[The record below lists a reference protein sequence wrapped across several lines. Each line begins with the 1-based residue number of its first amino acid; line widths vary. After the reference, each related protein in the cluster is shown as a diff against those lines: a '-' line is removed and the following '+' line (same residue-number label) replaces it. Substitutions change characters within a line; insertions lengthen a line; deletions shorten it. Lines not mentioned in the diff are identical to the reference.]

1 MNVTGLIVEY
11 NPFHNGHTYHLQNS
25 LEKTNA
31 DASIAVMSGNFIQRG
46 EPALFDKFSRA
57 KAAVESGV
65 DLVVELPSIYA
76 SQSAELFAKGSV
88 SLLNSLGCVDS
99 ICFGSEEGNIDALYL
114 IASIL
119 CSEPKEFKEKLSLYL
134 SEGMLFPTA
143 RNKALF
149 DYINYKIDYIN
160 TQVDCMNPQIDCI
173 NSQDFII
180 ENNFKDMDLSEERLN
195 SILSSS
201 NNILGIE
208 YIKQLISLKSNI
220 KPFTIGRIRSEYN
233 SEEIFGNINS
243 ATAVRKKLH
252 EIISNEDS
260 SSLEINNLEYINNLV
275 KIIKNCDDITNSI
288 PESTLNM
295 ITSNIEK
302 GFFPMYPEYFFE
314 TLISTIIRDKK
325 NLESYFDISEGIEN
339 KIFKSALVAKDYDD
353 LLSLI
358 KSKRYTMTRI
368 KRCLNN
374 ILLGVTKEEME
385 FAKKIDTIPYVR
397 ILAFNSKGREI
408 IREIKKSSEIKII
421 NKFSEVEHFM
431 DDEKFKFLIENDIKC
446 TDIYNTI
453 YYKKNRSLL
462 KGSTDYFIK
471 PIYVR

>member
-1 MNVTGLIVEY
+1 MNITGLIVEY
-11 NPFHNGHTYHLQNS
+11 NPFHNGHIYHLQKS

-57 KAAVESGV
+57 KAAVKSGV

-88 SLLNSLGCVDS
+88 SLLNSLGCVNS

-119 CSEPKEFKEKLSLYL
+119 CLEPQEFKEKLSSYL
-134 SEGMLFPTA
+134 GEGMLFPTA

-149 DYINYKIDYIN
+149 DYINSPN
-160 TQVDCMNPQIDCI
+160 
-173 NSQDFII
+173 FLL
-180 ENNFKDMDLSEERLN
+180 ENNFDNIDLTEERLN

-208 YIKQLISLKSNI
+208 YIKQLISLKSEI
-220 KPFTIGRIRSEYN
+220 KPFTIGRINSEYN
-233 SEEIFGNINS
+233 SEEISGNINS

-252 EIISNEDS
+252 EIISSAEQNTS
-260 SSLEINNLEYINNLV
+260 NINKLINS
-275 KIIKNCDDITNSI
+275 IQTSTDITNSI

-302 GFFPMYPEYFFE
+302 GFLPMYPEYFFE

-339 KIFKSALVAKDYDD
+339 KIFKAALVAKDYDD
-353 LLSLI
+353 LLNLV

-374 ILLGVTKEEME
+374 ILLGITKCDME
-385 FAKKIDTIPYVR
+385 IAKGINTIPYVR

-431 DDEKFKFLIENDIKC
+431 DNKNFKFLIENDIKC

-453 YYKKNRSLL
+453 
-462 KGSTDYFIK
+462 
-471 PIYVR
+471 

>member
-11 NPFHNGHTYHLQNS
+11 NPFHNGHIYHLQNS

-149 DYINYKIDYIN
+149 DYINSKFEYIKP
-160 TQVDCMNPQIDCI
+160 QVDCI
-173 NSQDFII
+173 NSQVDCINFQDFII

-233 SEEIFGNINS
+233 SEEISGNINS

-252 EIISNEDS
+252 EIISNENS
-260 SSLEINNLEYINNLV
+260 SSLELNSLEYINNLI
-275 KIIKNCDDITNSI
+275 KKIKNCDDITNSI

-314 TLISTIIRDKK
+314 TLISAIIRDKK

-353 LLSLI
+353 LLNLI

-421 NKFSEVEHFM
+421 NKFSEIEHFM

-453 YYKKNRSLL
+453 YYKKNRALL
-462 KGSTDYFIK
+462 KGSMDYFIK

>member
-1 MNVTGLIVEY
+1 MNITGLIVEY
-11 NPFHNGHTYHLQNS
+11 NPFHNGHIYHLQKS

-88 SLLNSLGCVDS
+88 SLLNSLGCVNS

-119 CSEPKEFKEKLSLYL
+119 CLEPQEFKEKLSSYL
-134 SEGMLFPTA
+134 GEGMLFPTA

-149 DYINYKIDYIN
+149 DYINS
-160 TQVDCMNPQIDCI
+160 P
-173 NSQDFII
+173 DFSFGD
-180 ENNFKDMDLSEERLN
+180 NFNDIDLSEERLN
-195 SILSSS
+195 NILSSS

-208 YIKQLISLKSNI
+208 YIKQLISLKSDI
-220 KPFTIGRIRSEYN
+220 KPFTIGRIHSEYN
-233 SEEIFGNINS
+233 SEEISGNINS
-243 ATAVRKKLH
+243 ATAVRKKLY
-252 EIISNEDS
+252 EIISSKENNS
-260 SSLEINNLEYINNLV
+260 SDIDEL
-275 KIIKNCDDITNSI
+275 IKSIQTSTDITNSI

-302 GFFPMYPEYFFE
+302 GFLPMYPEYFFE

-339 KIFKSALVAKDYDD
+339 KIFKAALVAKNYDE
-353 LLSLI
+353 LLNLV

-374 ILLGVTKEEME
+374 ILLGITKDDME
-385 FAKKIDTIPYVR
+385 LAKGINTIPYVR

-431 DDEKFKFLIENDIKC
+431 DDKNFKFLIENDIKC

-453 YYKKNRSLL
+453 YYKKNRPLL
-462 KGSTDYFIK
+462 KGSMDYFIK
-471 PIYVR
+471 PIYIR

>member
-1 MNVTGLIVEY
+1 MNITGLIVEY
-11 NPFHNGHTYHLQNS
+11 NPFHNGHIYHLQKS

-88 SLLNSLGCVDS
+88 SLLNSLGCVNS

-119 CSEPKEFKEKLSLYL
+119 CLEPQDFKEKLSSYL
-134 SEGMLFPTA
+134 GEGMLFPTA

-149 DYINYKIDYIN
+149 DYINS
-160 TQVDCMNPQIDCI
+160 P
-173 NSQDFII
+173 DFSFGD
-180 ENNFKDMDLSEERLN
+180 NFNDIDLSEERLN
-195 SILSSS
+195 DILSSS

-208 YIKQLISLKSNI
+208 YIKQLISLKSDI
-220 KPFTIGRIRSEYN
+220 KPFTIGRIHSEYN
-233 SEEIFGNINS
+233 SEEISGNINS
-243 ATAVRKKLH
+243 ATAVRKKLY
-252 EIISNEDS
+252 EIISSKENNS
-260 SSLEINNLEYINNLV
+260 SDIDEL
-275 KIIKNCDDITNSI
+275 IKSIQTSTDITNSI

-302 GFFPMYPEYFFE
+302 GFLPMYPEYFFE

-339 KIFKSALVAKDYDD
+339 KIFKAALVAKDYDE
-353 LLSLI
+353 LLNLV

-374 ILLGVTKEEME
+374 ILLGITKDDME
-385 FAKKIDTIPYVR
+385 LAKGINTIPYVR

-431 DDEKFKFLIENDIKC
+431 DDKNFKFLIENDIKC

-453 YYKKNRSLL
+453 YYKKNRPLL
-462 KGSTDYFIK
+462 KGSMDYFIK

>member
-1 MNVTGLIVEY
+1 MNITGLIVEY
-11 NPFHNGHTYHLQNS
+11 NPFHNGHIYHLQKS
-25 LEKTNA
+25 LEKTSA

-88 SLLNSLGCVDS
+88 ALLNSLGCVNS
-99 ICFGSEEGNIDALYL
+99 ICFGSEEGNINALYL

-119 CSEPKEFKEKLSLYL
+119 CLEPQEFKEKLSSYL

-149 DYINYKIDYIN
+149 DYINS
-160 TQVDCMNPQIDCI
+160 P
-173 NSQDFII
+173 DFSFGDNF
-180 ENNFKDMDLSEERLN
+180 NNIDLSEERLN
-195 SILSSS
+195 DILSSS

-208 YIKQLISLKSNI
+208 YIKQLISLKSEI
-220 KPFTIGRIRSEYN
+220 KPFTIGRIHSEYN
-233 SEEIFGNINS
+233 SEEISGNINS

-252 EIISNEDS
+252 ELISSKENNSSDINE
-260 SSLEINNLEYINNLV
+260 L
-275 KIIKNCDDITNSI
+275 IKSIQTSTDITNSI

-302 GFFPMYPEYFFE
+302 GFLPMYPEYFFE

-339 KIFKSALVAKDYDD
+339 KIFKAALVAKDYDE
-353 LLSLI
+353 LLNLV

-374 ILLGVTKEEME
+374 ILLGITKDDME
-385 FAKKIDTIPYVR
+385 LAKGINTIPYVR

-431 DDEKFKFLIENDIKC
+431 DDKNFKFLIENDIKC

-453 YYKKNRSLL
+453 YYKKNRPLL
-462 KGSTDYFIK
+462 KGSMDYFIK

>member
-1 MNVTGLIVEY
+1 MNITGLIVEY
-11 NPFHNGHTYHLQNS
+11 NPFHNGHIYHLQKS

-57 KAAVESGV
+57 KAAVKSGV

-88 SLLNSLGCVDS
+88 SLLNSLGCVNS

-119 CSEPKEFKEKLSLYL
+119 CLEPQEFKEKLSSYL
-134 SEGMLFPTA
+134 GEGMLFPTA

-149 DYINYKIDYIN
+149 DYINS
-160 TQVDCMNPQIDCI
+160 P
-173 NSQDFII
+173 DFLFGDDFNDI
-180 ENNFKDMDLSEERLN
+180 DLSEERLN
-195 SILSSS
+195 DILSSS

-208 YIKQLISLKSNI
+208 YIKQLISLKSDI
-220 KPFTIGRIRSEYN
+220 KPFTIGRIHSEYN
-233 SEEIFGNINS
+233 SEEISGNINS

-252 EIISNEDS
+252 EIISSAEQNTSNINE
-260 SSLEINNLEYINNLV
+260 LINSIRTSA
-275 KIIKNCDDITNSI
+275 DITNSI

-302 GFFPMYPEYFFE
+302 GFLPMYPEYFFE

-339 KIFKSALVAKDYDD
+339 KIFKAALVAKDYNE
-353 LLSLI
+353 LLNLV

-374 ILLGVTKEEME
+374 ILLGITKDDIEL
-385 FAKKIDTIPYVR
+385 AKGINTIPYVR

-431 DDEKFKFLIENDIKC
+431 DDKNFKFLIENDIKC

-453 YYKKNRSLL
+453 YYKKNRPLL
-462 KGSTDYFIK
+462 KGSMDYFIK

>member
-1 MNVTGLIVEY
+1 MNITGLIVEY
-11 NPFHNGHTYHLQNS
+11 NPFHNGHIYHLQKS

-88 SLLNSLGCVDS
+88 ALLNSLGCVNS
-99 ICFGSEEGNIDALYL
+99 ICFGSEEGNINALYL

-119 CSEPKEFKEKLSLYL
+119 CLEPQEFKEKLSSYL

-149 DYINYKIDYIN
+149 DYINS
-160 TQVDCMNPQIDCI
+160 P
-173 NSQDFII
+173 DFSFGDNF
-180 ENNFKDMDLSEERLN
+180 NNIDLSEERLN
-195 SILSSS
+195 DILSSS

-208 YIKQLISLKSNI
+208 YIKQLISLKSEI
-220 KPFTIGRIRSEYN
+220 KPFTIGRIHSEYN
-233 SEEIFGNINS
+233 SEEISGNINS

-252 EIISNEDS
+252 EIISSKENNS
-260 SSLEINNLEYINNLV
+260 SDIDEL
-275 KIIKNCDDITNSI
+275 IKSIQTSTDITNSI

-302 GFFPMYPEYFFE
+302 VFLPMYPEYFFE

-339 KIFKSALVAKDYDD
+339 KIFKAALVAKDYDE
-353 LLSLI
+353 LLNLV

-374 ILLGVTKEEME
+374 ILLGITKDDME
-385 FAKKIDTIPYVR
+385 LAKGINTIPYVR

-431 DDEKFKFLIENDIKC
+431 DDKNFKFLIENDIKC

-453 YYKKNRSLL
+453 YYKKNRPLL
-462 KGSTDYFIK
+462 KGSMDYFIK

>member
-1 MNVTGLIVEY
+1 MNITGLIVEY
-11 NPFHNGHTYHLQNS
+11 NPFHNGHIYHLQKS

-88 SLLNSLGCVDS
+88 SLLNSLGCVNS

-119 CSEPKEFKEKLSLYL
+119 CLEPQEFKEKLSSYL
-134 SEGMLFPTA
+134 GEGMLFPTA

-149 DYINYKIDYIN
+149 DYINS
-160 TQVDCMNPQIDCI
+160 P
-173 NSQDFII
+173 DFLFGD
-180 ENNFKDMDLSEERLN
+180 NFNDIDLSEERLN
-195 SILSSS
+195 DILSSS

-208 YIKQLISLKSNI
+208 YIKQLISLKSDI
-220 KPFTIGRIRSEYN
+220 KPFTIGRIHSEYN
-233 SEEIFGNINS
+233 SEEISGNINS

-252 EIISNEDS
+252 EIISSAEQNTSNINE
-260 SSLEINNLEYINNLV
+260 LINSIRTSA
-275 KIIKNCDDITNSI
+275 DITNSI

-302 GFFPMYPEYFFE
+302 GFLPMYPEYFFE

-339 KIFKSALVAKDYDD
+339 KIFKAALVAKDYNE
-353 LLSLI
+353 LLNLV

-374 ILLGVTKEEME
+374 ILLGITKDDIEL
-385 FAKKIDTIPYVR
+385 AKGINTIPYVR

-431 DDEKFKFLIENDIKC
+431 DDKNFKFLIENDIKC

-453 YYKKNRSLL
+453 YYKKNRPLL
-462 KGSTDYFIK
+462 KGSMDYFIK

>member
-119 CSEPKEFKEKLSLYL
+119 CSEPKEFKEKLSSYL

-173 NSQDFII
+173 TSQDFII

-233 SEEIFGNINS
+233 SEEISGNINS

-260 SSLEINNLEYINNLV
+260 PSLELNSLEYINNLI
-275 KIIKNCDDITNSI
+275 KKIKNCDDITNSI

-314 TLISTIIRDKK
+314 TLISIIIRDKK

-353 LLSLI
+353 LLNLI

-421 NKFSEVEHFM
+421 NKFSEIEHFM

>member
-1 MNVTGLIVEY
+1 MNITGLIVEY
-11 NPFHNGHTYHLQNS
+11 NPFHNGHIYHLQKS

-88 SLLNSLGCVDS
+88 SLLNSLGCVNS

-119 CSEPKEFKEKLSLYL
+119 CLEPQEFKEKLSSYL
-134 SEGMLFPTA
+134 GEGMLFPTA

-149 DYINYKIDYIN
+149 DYINS
-160 TQVDCMNPQIDCI
+160 P
-173 NSQDFII
+173 DFLFGD
-180 ENNFKDMDLSEERLN
+180 NFNDIDLSEERLN
-195 SILSSS
+195 DILSSS

-208 YIKQLISLKSNI
+208 YIKQLISLKSDI
-220 KPFTIGRIRSEYN
+220 KPFTIGRIHSEYN
-233 SEEIFGNINS
+233 SEEISGNINS
-243 ATAVRKKLH
+243 ATAVRKKLY
-252 EIISNEDS
+252 EIISSKENNS
-260 SSLEINNLEYINNLV
+260 SDIDEL
-275 KIIKNCDDITNSI
+275 IKSIQTSTDITNSI

-302 GFFPMYPEYFFE
+302 GFLPMYPEYFFE

-339 KIFKSALVAKDYDD
+339 KIFKAALVAKDYNE
-353 LLSLI
+353 LLNLV

-374 ILLGVTKEEME
+374 ILLGITKDDIEL
-385 FAKKIDTIPYVR
+385 AKGINTIPYVR

-431 DDEKFKFLIENDIKC
+431 DDKNFKFLIENDIKC

-453 YYKKNRSLL
+453 YYKKNRPLL
-462 KGSTDYFIK
+462 KGSMDYFIK
-471 PIYVR
+471 PIYIK

>member
-1 MNVTGLIVEY
+1 MNITGLIVEY
-11 NPFHNGHTYHLQNS
+11 NPFHNGHIYHLQKS

-65 DLVVELPSIYA
+65 DLVVELPSIYS

-88 SLLNSLGCVDS
+88 SLLNSLGCVNS
-99 ICFGSEEGNIDALYL
+99 ICFGSEEGNINALYL

-119 CSEPKEFKEKLSLYL
+119 CLEPQEFKEKLSSYL

-149 DYINYKIDYIN
+149 DYINS
-160 TQVDCMNPQIDCI
+160 P
-173 NSQDFII
+173 DFSFGDNF
-180 ENNFKDMDLSEERLN
+180 NNIDLSEERLN
-195 SILSSS
+195 DILSSS

-208 YIKQLISLKSNI
+208 YIKQLISLKSEI
-220 KPFTIGRIRSEYN
+220 KPFTIVRIHSEYN
-233 SEEIFGNINS
+233 SEEISGNINS
-243 ATAVRKKLH
+243 ATAVRKKLY
-252 EIISNEDS
+252 EIISSKENNS
-260 SSLEINNLEYINNLV
+260 SDIDEL
-275 KIIKNCDDITNSI
+275 IKSIQTSTDITNSI

-302 GFFPMYPEYFFE
+302 GFLPMYPEYFFE

-339 KIFKSALVAKDYDD
+339 KIFKAALVAKDYDK
-353 LLSLI
+353 LLNLV

-374 ILLGVTKEEME
+374 ILLGITKDDME
-385 FAKKIDTIPYVR
+385 LAKGINTIPYVR

-431 DDEKFKFLIENDIKC
+431 DDKNFKFLIENDIKC

-453 YYKKNRSLL
+453 YYKKNRPLL
-462 KGSTDYFIK
+462 KGSMDYFIK

>member
-1 MNVTGLIVEY
+1 MNITGLIVEY
-11 NPFHNGHTYHLQNS
+11 NPFHNGHIYHLNKS

-57 KAAVESGV
+57 KAAVESGI

-88 SLLNSLGCVDS
+88 SLLNSLGCVNS
-99 ICFGSEEGNIDALYL
+99 ICFGSEEGNISALYL

-119 CSEPKEFKEKLSLYL
+119 CLEPQEFKEKLTYYL
-134 SEGMLFPTA
+134 NEGMLFPTA
-143 RNKALF
+143 RNKALL
-149 DYINYKIDYIN
+149 DYINS
-160 TQVDCMNPQIDCI
+160 T
-173 NSQDFII
+173 DFSIGD
-180 ENNFKDMDLSEERLN
+180 NFSDIDLSEERIN
-195 SILSSS
+195 NILSSS

-208 YIKQLISLKSNI
+208 YIKQLISLNSNI
-220 KPFTIGRIRSEYN
+220 KPFTIGRIHSEYN
-233 SEEIFGNINS
+233 SEEISGNINS

-252 EIISNEDS
+252 EIISFAEHNS
-260 SSLEINNLEYINNLV
+260 SDVNDLINSIQTSE
-275 KIIKNCDDITNSI
+275 DITNSI

-295 ITSNIEK
+295 IASSIEK

-339 KIFKSALVAKDYDD
+339 KIFKAALVAKDYDE
-353 LLSLI
+353 LLNLI

-374 ILLGVTKEEME
+374 ILLGVTKEDME
-385 FAKKIDTIPYVR
+385 FAKGIDSIPYVR

-431 DDEKFKFLIENDIKC
+431 DDKNFKFLIENDIKC

-453 YYKKNRSLL
+453 YYKKNRPFL
-462 KGSTDYFIK
+462 KGSMDYFIK

>member
-1 MNVTGLIVEY
+1 MNITGLIVEY
-11 NPFHNGHTYHLQNS
+11 NPFHNGHIYHLQKS

-57 KAAVESGV
+57 KAAVKSGV

-88 SLLNSLGCVDS
+88 SLLNSLGCVNS

-119 CSEPKEFKEKLSLYL
+119 CLEPQEFKEKLSSYL
-134 SEGMLFPTA
+134 GEGMLFPTA

-149 DYINYKIDYIN
+149 DYINS
-160 TQVDCMNPQIDCI
+160 P
-173 NSQDFII
+173 DFLFGD
-180 ENNFKDMDLSEERLN
+180 NFNDIDLSEERLN
-195 SILSSS
+195 DILSSS

-208 YIKQLISLKSNI
+208 YIKQLISLKSDI
-220 KPFTIGRIRSEYN
+220 KPFTIGRIHSEYN
-233 SEEIFGNINS
+233 SEEISGNINS

-252 EIISNEDS
+252 EIISSAEQNTSNINE
-260 SSLEINNLEYINNLV
+260 LINSIRTSA
-275 KIIKNCDDITNSI
+275 DITNSI

-302 GFFPMYPEYFFE
+302 GFLPMYPEYFFE

-339 KIFKSALVAKDYDD
+339 KIFKAALVAKDYNE
-353 LLSLI
+353 LLNLV

-374 ILLGVTKEEME
+374 ILLGITKDDIEL
-385 FAKKIDTIPYVR
+385 AKGINTIPYVR

-431 DDEKFKFLIENDIKC
+431 DDKNFKFLIENDIKC

-453 YYKKNRSLL
+453 YYKKNRPLL
-462 KGSTDYFIK
+462 KGSMDYFIK

>member
-1 MNVTGLIVEY
+1 MNITGLIVEY
-11 NPFHNGHTYHLQNS
+11 NPFHNGHIYHLQQS

-46 EPALFDKFSRA
+46 EAALFDKFSRA

-76 SQSAELFAKGSV
+76 SQSAEFFAKGAV

-99 ICFGSEEGNIDALYL
+99 ICFGSEEGDVEILQL

-119 CSEPKEFKEKLSLYL
+119 CSEPIEFKNKLTQYL
-134 SEGMLFPTA
+134 GEGLLFPTA

-149 DYINYKIDYIN
+149 DYINNNEFNNGDNLYE
-160 TQVDCMNPQIDCI
+160 MN
-173 NSQDFII
+173 
-180 ENNFKDMDLSEERLN
+180 LSEERLN
-195 SILSSS
+195 NILSSS

-208 YIKQLISLKSNI
+208 YIKQLISLKSEI
-220 KPFTIGRIRSEYN
+220 KPFTIGRINSEYN
-233 SEEIFGNINS
+233 SEEISGNINS

-252 EIISNEDS
+252 EIISTEIS
-260 SSLEINNLEYINNLV
+260 SSIESNNLESVDNLI
-275 KIIKNCDDITNSI
+275 KKIKNCSDITNSI

-302 GFFPMYPEYFFE
+302 GFYPVFPEYFFD
-314 TLISTIIRDKK
+314 TLVATTIRDRK

-353 LLSLI
+353 LLNLI

-374 ILLGVTKEEME
+374 ILLGVTKEDME
-385 FAKKIDTIPYVR
+385 FAKNISTIPYVR

-431 DDEKFKFLIENDIKC
+431 DDKTFKFLIENDIKC
-446 TDIYNTI
+446 TDIYNTV

-462 KGSTDYFIK
+462 KGSMDYFIK
-471 PIYVR
+471 PIYIK

>member
-1 MNVTGLIVEY
+1 MNITGLIVEY
-11 NPFHNGHTYHLQNS
+11 NPFHNGHIYHLQKS

-88 SLLNSLGCVDS
+88 SLLNSLGCVNS

-119 CSEPKEFKEKLSLYL
+119 CLEPQEFKEKLSSYL
-134 SEGMLFPTA
+134 GEGMLFPTA

-149 DYINYKIDYIN
+149 DYINS
-160 TQVDCMNPQIDCI
+160 P
-173 NSQDFII
+173 DFSFGD
-180 ENNFKDMDLSEERLN
+180 NFNGIDLSEERLN
-195 SILSSS
+195 DILSSS

-208 YIKQLISLKSNI
+208 YIKQLISLKSDI
-220 KPFTIGRIRSEYN
+220 KPFTIGRIHSEYN
-233 SEEIFGNINS
+233 SEEISGNINS
-243 ATAVRKKLH
+243 ATAVRKKLY
-252 EIISNEDS
+252 EIISSKENNS
-260 SSLEINNLEYINNLV
+260 SDIDEL
-275 KIIKNCDDITNSI
+275 IKSIQTSTDITNSI

-302 GFFPMYPEYFFE
+302 GFLPMYPEYFFE

-339 KIFKSALVAKDYDD
+339 KIFKAALVAKDYDE
-353 LLSLI
+353 LLNLV

-374 ILLGVTKEEME
+374 ILLGITKDDME
-385 FAKKIDTIPYVR
+385 LAKGINTIPYVR

-431 DDEKFKFLIENDIKC
+431 DDKNFKFLIENDIKC

-453 YYKKNRSLL
+453 YYKKNKPLL
-462 KGSTDYFIK
+462 KGSMDYFIK
-471 PIYVR
+471 PIYVK

>member
-1 MNVTGLIVEY
+1 MNITGLIVEY
-11 NPFHNGHTYHLQNS
+11 NPFHNGHIYHLQKS

-65 DLVVELPSIYA
+65 DLVVELPSLYA

-88 SLLNSLGCVDS
+88 SLLNSLGCVNS

-119 CSEPKEFKEKLSLYL
+119 CLEPQEFKEKLSSYL

-149 DYINYKIDYIN
+149 DYINS
-160 TQVDCMNPQIDCI
+160 P
-173 NSQDFII
+173 DFSFGD
-180 ENNFKDMDLSEERLN
+180 NFNGIDLSEERLN
-195 SILSSS
+195 DILSSS

-208 YIKQLISLKSNI
+208 YIKQLISLKSDI
-220 KPFTIGRIRSEYN
+220 KPFTIGRIHSEYN
-233 SEEIFGNINS
+233 SEEISGNINS
-243 ATAVRKKLH
+243 ATAVRKKLY
-252 EIISNEDS
+252 EIISSKENNS
-260 SSLEINNLEYINNLV
+260 SDIDELV
-275 KIIKNCDDITNSI
+275 KSIQTSTDITNSI

-302 GFFPMYPEYFFE
+302 GFLPMYPEYFFE

-339 KIFKSALVAKDYDD
+339 KIFKAALVAKNYDE
-353 LLSLI
+353 LLNLV

-374 ILLGVTKEEME
+374 ILLGITKDDME
-385 FAKKIDTIPYVR
+385 LAKGINTIPYVR

-431 DDEKFKFLIENDIKC
+431 DDKNFKFLIENDIKC

-453 YYKKNRSLL
+453 YYKKNRPLL
-462 KGSTDYFIK
+462 KGSMDYFIK
-471 PIYVR
+471 PIYVK

>member
-1 MNVTGLIVEY
+1 MNITGLIVEY
-11 NPFHNGHTYHLQNS
+11 NPFHNGHIYHLQKS

-88 SLLNSLGCVDS
+88 ALLNSLGCVNS

-119 CSEPKEFKEKLSLYL
+119 CLEPQEFKEKLSSYL
-134 SEGMLFPTA
+134 DEGMLFPTA

-149 DYINYKIDYIN
+149 DYINS
-160 TQVDCMNPQIDCI
+160 P
-173 NSQDFII
+173 DFLFGD
-180 ENNFKDMDLSEERLN
+180 NFNDIDLSEERLN
-195 SILSSS
+195 DILSSS

-208 YIKQLISLKSNI
+208 YIKQLISLKSDI
-220 KPFTIGRIRSEYN
+220 KPFTIGRIHSEYN
-233 SEEIFGNINS
+233 SEEISGNINS
-243 ATAVRKKLH
+243 ATAVRKKLY
-252 EIISNEDS
+252 EIISSKE
-260 SSLEINNLEYINNLV
+260 NNLSDIDKL
-275 KIIKNCDDITNSI
+275 IKSIQTSTDITNSI

-302 GFFPMYPEYFFE
+302 GFLPMYPEYFFE

-339 KIFKSALVAKDYDD
+339 KIFKAALVAKDYNE
-353 LLSLI
+353 LLNLV

-374 ILLGVTKEEME
+374 ILLGITKDDIEL
-385 FAKKIDTIPYVR
+385 AKGINTIPYVR

-431 DDEKFKFLIENDIKC
+431 DDKNFKFLIENDIKC

-453 YYKKNRSLL
+453 YYKKNKPLL
-462 KGSTDYFIK
+462 KGSMDYFIK

>member
-1 MNVTGLIVEY
+1 MNITGLIVEY
-11 NPFHNGHTYHLQNS
+11 NPFHNGHIYHLQKS

-88 SLLNSLGCVDS
+88 SLLNSLGCVNS

-119 CSEPKEFKEKLSLYL
+119 CLEPQEFKEKLSSYL
-134 SEGMLFPTA
+134 GEGMLFPTA

-149 DYINYKIDYIN
+149 DYINS
-160 TQVDCMNPQIDCI
+160 P
-173 NSQDFII
+173 DFSFGD
-180 ENNFKDMDLSEERLN
+180 NFNGIDLSEERLN
-195 SILSSS
+195 DILSSS

-208 YIKQLISLKSNI
+208 YIKQLISLKSDI
-220 KPFTIGRIRSEYN
+220 KPFTIGRIHSEYN
-233 SEEIFGNINS
+233 SEEISGNINS
-243 ATAVRKKLH
+243 ATAVRKKLY
-252 EIISNEDS
+252 EIIPSKENNS
-260 SSLEINNLEYINNLV
+260 SDIDEL
-275 KIIKNCDDITNSI
+275 IKSIQTSTDITNSI

-302 GFFPMYPEYFFE
+302 GFLPMYPEYFFE

-339 KIFKSALVAKDYDD
+339 KIFKAALVAKNYDE
-353 LLSLI
+353 LLNLV

-374 ILLGVTKEEME
+374 ILLGITKDDME
-385 FAKKIDTIPYVR
+385 LAKGINTIPYVR

-431 DDEKFKFLIENDIKC
+431 DDKNFKFLIENDIKC

-462 KGSTDYFIK
+462 KGSMDYFIK
-471 PIYVR
+471 PIYIR

>member
-1 MNVTGLIVEY
+1 MNITGLIVEY
-11 NPFHNGHTYHLQNS
+11 NPFHNGHIYHLQKS

-65 DLVVELPSIYA
+65 DLVVELPSIYS

-88 SLLNSLGCVDS
+88 SLLNSLGCVNS
-99 ICFGSEEGNIDALYL
+99 ICFGSEEGNINALYL

-119 CSEPKEFKEKLSLYL
+119 CLEPQEFKEKLSSYL

-149 DYINYKIDYIN
+149 DYINS
-160 TQVDCMNPQIDCI
+160 P
-173 NSQDFII
+173 DFSFGDNF
-180 ENNFKDMDLSEERLN
+180 NNIDLSEERLN
-195 SILSSS
+195 DILSSS

-208 YIKQLISLKSNI
+208 YIKQLISLKSEI
-220 KPFTIGRIRSEYN
+220 KPFTIGRIHSEYN
-233 SEEIFGNINS
+233 SEEISGNINS
-243 ATAVRKKLH
+243 ATAVRKKLY
-252 EIISNEDS
+252 EIISSKENNS
-260 SSLEINNLEYINNLV
+260 SDIDEL
-275 KIIKNCDDITNSI
+275 IKSIQTSTDITNSI

-302 GFFPMYPEYFFE
+302 GFLPMYPEYFFK

-339 KIFKSALVAKDYDD
+339 KIFKAALVTKDYDE
-353 LLSLI
+353 LLNLV

-374 ILLGVTKEEME
+374 ILLGITKDDME
-385 FAKKIDTIPYVR
+385 LAKGINTIPYVR

-431 DDEKFKFLIENDIKC
+431 DDKNFKFLIENDIKC

-453 YYKKNRSLL
+453 YYKKNRPLL
-462 KGSTDYFIK
+462 KGSMDYFIK

>member
-1 MNVTGLIVEY
+1 MNITGLIVEY
-11 NPFHNGHTYHLQNS
+11 NPFHNGHIYHLQKS

-65 DLVVELPSIYA
+65 DLVVELPSIYS

-88 SLLNSLGCVDS
+88 ALLNSLGCVNS
-99 ICFGSEEGNIDALYL
+99 ICFGSEEGNINALYL

-119 CSEPKEFKEKLSLYL
+119 CLEPQEFKEKLSSYL
-134 SEGMLFPTA
+134 GEGMLFPTA

-149 DYINYKIDYIN
+149 DYINS
-160 TQVDCMNPQIDCI
+160 P
-173 NSQDFII
+173 DFSFGD
-180 ENNFKDMDLSEERLN
+180 NFNDIDLSEERLN
-195 SILSSS
+195 DILSSS

-208 YIKQLISLKSNI
+208 YIKQLISLKSEI
-220 KPFTIGRIRSEYN
+220 KPFTIGRIHSEYN
-233 SEEIFGNINS
+233 SEEISGNINS
-243 ATAVRKKLH
+243 ATAVRKKLF
-252 EIISNEDS
+252 EIISSKENNS
-260 SSLEINNLEYINNLV
+260 SDIDEL
-275 KIIKNCDDITNSI
+275 IKSIQTSTDITNSI

-302 GFFPMYPEYFFE
+302 GFLPMYPEYFFK

-339 KIFKSALVAKDYDD
+339 KIFKAALVTKDYDE
-353 LLSLI
+353 LLNLV

-374 ILLGVTKEEME
+374 ILLGITKDDME
-385 FAKKIDTIPYVR
+385 LAKGINTIPYVR

-431 DDEKFKFLIENDIKC
+431 DDKNFKFLIENDIKC

-453 YYKKNRSLL
+453 YYKKNRPLL
-462 KGSTDYFIK
+462 KGSMDYFIK
-471 PIYVR
+471 PIYIR

>member
-1 MNVTGLIVEY
+1 MNITGLIVEY
-11 NPFHNGHTYHLQNS
+11 NPFHNGHIYHLQKS

-88 SLLNSLGCVDS
+88 SLLNSLGCVNS

-119 CSEPKEFKEKLSLYL
+119 CLEPQEFKEKLSSYL

-149 DYINYKIDYIN
+149 DYINS
-160 TQVDCMNPQIDCI
+160 P
-173 NSQDFII
+173 DFSFGY
-180 ENNFKDMDLSEERLN
+180 NFNDIDLSEERLN
-195 SILSSS
+195 DILSSS

-208 YIKQLISLKSNI
+208 YIKQLISLKSDI
-220 KPFTIGRIRSEYN
+220 KPFTIGRIHSEYN
-233 SEEIFGNINS
+233 SEEISGNINS
-243 ATAVRKKLH
+243 ATAVRKKLY
-252 EIISNEDS
+252 EIISSKENNS
-260 SSLEINNLEYINNLV
+260 SDIDEL
-275 KIIKNCDDITNSI
+275 IKSIQTSTDITNSI

-302 GFFPMYPEYFFE
+302 GFLPMYPEYFFE

-339 KIFKSALVAKDYDD
+339 KIFKAALVTKDYDE
-353 LLSLI
+353 LLNLV

-374 ILLGVTKEEME
+374 ILLGITKDDME
-385 FAKKIDTIPYVR
+385 LAKGINTIPYVR

-431 DDEKFKFLIENDIKC
+431 DDKNFKFLIENDIKC

-453 YYKKNRSLL
+453 YYKKNRPLL
-462 KGSTDYFIK
+462 KGSMDYFIK

>member
-1 MNVTGLIVEY
+1 MNITGLIVEY
-11 NPFHNGHTYHLQNS
+11 NPFHNGHIYHLQKS

-88 SLLNSLGCVDS
+88 SLLNSLGCVNS

-119 CSEPKEFKEKLSLYL
+119 CLEPQEFKEKLSSYL

-149 DYINYKIDYIN
+149 DYINS
-160 TQVDCMNPQIDCI
+160 P
-173 NSQDFII
+173 DFSFGD
-180 ENNFKDMDLSEERLN
+180 NFNGIDLSEERLN
-195 SILSSS
+195 DILSSS

-208 YIKQLISLKSNI
+208 YIKQLISLKSEI
-220 KPFTIGRIRSEYN
+220 KPFTIGRIHSEYN
-233 SEEIFGNINS
+233 SEEISGNINS

-252 EIISNEDS
+252 EIISSKENNS
-260 SSLEINNLEYINNLV
+260 SDIDEL
-275 KIIKNCDDITNSI
+275 IKSIQTSTDITNSI

-302 GFFPMYPEYFFE
+302 GFLPIYPEYFFE

-339 KIFKSALVAKDYDD
+339 KIFKAALVAKDYED
-353 LLSLI
+353 LLNLI

-374 ILLGVTKEEME
+374 ILLGVTKEDME

-397 ILAFNSKGREI
+397 ILTFNSKGREV

-431 DDEKFKFLIENDIKC
+431 DDKNFKFLIENDIKC

-453 YYKKNRSLL
+453 YYKKNRPLL
-462 KGSTDYFIK
+462 KGSMDYFIK

>member
-149 DYINYKIDYIN
+149 DYINSKFEYIKP
-160 TQVDCMNPQIDCI
+160 QVDCMNPQIDCI
-173 NSQDFII
+173 TSQDFII

-233 SEEIFGNINS
+233 SEEISGNINS

-252 EIISNEDS
+252 EIISNENS
-260 SSLEINNLEYINNLV
+260 SSLELNSLEYINNLI
-275 KIIKNCDDITNSI
+275 KKIKNCDDITNSI

-421 NKFSEVEHFM
+421 NKFSEIEHFM

-462 KGSTDYFIK
+462 KGSMDYFIK

>member
-1 MNVTGLIVEY
+1 MNITGLIVEY
-11 NPFHNGHTYHLQNS
+11 NPFHNGHIYHLQKS

-57 KAAVESGV
+57 KAAVKSGV
-65 DLVVELPSIYA
+65 DLVVELPSIYT

-88 SLLNSLGCVDS
+88 ALLNSLGCVNS
-99 ICFGSEEGNIDALYL
+99 ICFGSEEGNIDALCL

-119 CSEPKEFKEKLSLYL
+119 CLEPQEFKEKLSSYL
-134 SEGMLFPTA
+134 GEGMLFPTA

-149 DYINYKIDYIN
+149 DYIN
-160 TQVDCMNPQIDCI
+160 
-173 NSQDFII
+173 SQDFSFGD
-180 ENNFKDMDLSEERLN
+180 NFNDIDLSEERLN
-195 SILSSS
+195 DILSSS

-208 YIKQLISLKSNI
+208 YIKQLISLKSEI
-220 KPFTIGRIRSEYN
+220 KPFTIGRIHSEYN
-233 SEEIFGNINS
+233 SEEISGNINS
-243 ATAVRKKLH
+243 ATAVRKKLY
-252 EIISNEDS
+252 EIISSKENNS
-260 SSLEINNLEYINNLV
+260 SDIDELINSIQTST
-275 KIIKNCDDITNSI
+275 DITNSI

-302 GFFPMYPEYFFE
+302 GFLPMYPEYFFE

-339 KIFKSALVAKDYDD
+339 KIFKAALVAKDYDE
-353 LLSLI
+353 LLNLV

-374 ILLGVTKEEME
+374 ILLGITKDDME
-385 FAKKIDTIPYVR
+385 LAKGINTIPYVR
-397 ILAFNSKGREI
+397 ILAFNSKGREV

-431 DDEKFKFLIENDIKC
+431 GDKNFKFLIENDIKC

-462 KGSTDYFIK
+462 KGSMDYFTK

>member
-1 MNVTGLIVEY
+1 MNITGLIVEY
-11 NPFHNGHTYHLQNS
+11 NPFHNGHIYHLQKS

-65 DLVVELPSIYA
+65 DLVVELPSIYS

-88 SLLNSLGCVDS
+88 SLLNSLGCVNS
-99 ICFGSEEGNIDALYL
+99 ICFGSEEGNINALYL

-119 CSEPKEFKEKLSLYL
+119 CLEPQEFKEKLSSYL
-134 SEGMLFPTA
+134 GEGMLFPTA

-149 DYINYKIDYIN
+149 DYINS
-160 TQVDCMNPQIDCI
+160 P
-173 NSQDFII
+173 DFSFGD
-180 ENNFKDMDLSEERLN
+180 NFNGIDLSEERLN
-195 SILSSS
+195 DILSSS

-208 YIKQLISLKSNI
+208 YIKQLISLKSDI
-220 KPFTIGRIRSEYN
+220 KPFTIGRIHSEYN
-233 SEEIFGNINS
+233 SEEISGNINS
-243 ATAVRKKLH
+243 ATAVRKKLY
-252 EIISNEDS
+252 EIIPSKENNS
-260 SSLEINNLEYINNLV
+260 SDIDEL
-275 KIIKNCDDITNSI
+275 IKSIQTSTDITNSI

-302 GFFPMYPEYFFE
+302 GFLPMYPEYFFE

-339 KIFKSALVAKDYDD
+339 KIFKAALVAKNYDE
-353 LLSLI
+353 LLNLV

-374 ILLGVTKEEME
+374 ILLGITKDDME
-385 FAKKIDTIPYVR
+385 IAKGINTIPYVR

-431 DDEKFKFLIENDIKC
+431 DDKNFKFLIENDIKC

-462 KGSTDYFIK
+462 KGSMDYFIK
-471 PIYVR
+471 PIYIR

>member
-1 MNVTGLIVEY
+1 MNITGLIVEY
-11 NPFHNGHTYHLQNS
+11 NPFHNGHIYHLQKS

-88 SLLNSLGCVDS
+88 TLLNSLGCVNS
-99 ICFGSEEGNIDALYL
+99 ICFGSEEGNINALYL

-119 CSEPKEFKEKLSLYL
+119 CLEPQEFKEKLSSYL

-149 DYINYKIDYIN
+149 DYINS
-160 TQVDCMNPQIDCI
+160 P
-173 NSQDFII
+173 DFSFGDNF
-180 ENNFKDMDLSEERLN
+180 NNIDLSEERLN
-195 SILSSS
+195 DILSSS

-208 YIKQLISLKSNI
+208 YIKQLISLKSEI
-220 KPFTIGRIRSEYN
+220 KPFTIGRIHSEYN
-233 SEEIFGNINS
+233 SEEISGNINS
-243 ATAVRKKLH
+243 ATAVRKKLY
-252 EIISNEDS
+252 EIISSKENNS
-260 SSLEINNLEYINNLV
+260 SDIDEL
-275 KIIKNCDDITNSI
+275 IKSIQTSIDITNSI

-302 GFFPMYPEYFFE
+302 GFLPMYPEYFFE
-314 TLISTIIRDKK
+314 TLITTIIRDKK

-339 KIFKSALVAKDYDD
+339 KIFKAALVAKDYNE
-353 LLSLI
+353 LLNLV

-374 ILLGVTKEEME
+374 ILLGVTKEDME

-431 DDEKFKFLIENDIKC
+431 DDKNFKFLIENDIKC
-446 TDIYNTI
+446 TDTYNTI
-453 YYKKNRSLL
+453 YYKKNRPLL
-462 KGSTDYFIK
+462 KGSMDYFIK
-471 PIYVR
+471 PIYIR

>member
-1 MNVTGLIVEY
+1 MNITGLIVEY
-11 NPFHNGHTYHLQNS
+11 NPFHNGHIYHLQKS

-65 DLVVELPSIYA
+65 DLVVELPSIYS

-88 SLLNSLGCVDS
+88 FLLNSLGCVNS
-99 ICFGSEEGNIDALYL
+99 ICFGSEEGNINALYL

-119 CSEPKEFKEKLSLYL
+119 CLEPQEFKEKLSSYL

-149 DYINYKIDYIN
+149 DYINS
-160 TQVDCMNPQIDCI
+160 P
-173 NSQDFII
+173 DFSFGDNF
-180 ENNFKDMDLSEERLN
+180 NNIDLSEERLN
-195 SILSSS
+195 DILSSS

-208 YIKQLISLKSNI
+208 YIKQLISLKSEI
-220 KPFTIGRIRSEYN
+220 KPFTIVRIHSEYN
-233 SEEIFGNINS
+233 SEEISGNINS
-243 ATAVRKKLH
+243 ATAVRKKLY
-252 EIISNEDS
+252 EIISSKENNS
-260 SSLEINNLEYINNLV
+260 SDIDEL
-275 KIIKNCDDITNSI
+275 IKSIQTSTDITNSI

-302 GFFPMYPEYFFE
+302 GFLPMYPEYFFE

-339 KIFKSALVAKDYDD
+339 KIFKAALVAKDYDK
-353 LLSLI
+353 LLNLV

-374 ILLGVTKEEME
+374 ILLGITKDDME
-385 FAKKIDTIPYVR
+385 LAKGINTIPYVR

-431 DDEKFKFLIENDIKC
+431 DDKNFKFLIENDIKC

-462 KGSTDYFIK
+462 KGSMDYFIK
-471 PIYVR
+471 PIYIR

>member
-173 NSQDFII
+173 TSQDFII

-233 SEEIFGNINS
+233 SEEISGNINS

-260 SSLEINNLEYINNLV
+260 SSLEINNLEYINNLI
-275 KIIKNCDDITNSI
+275 KKIKNCDDITNSI

-314 TLISTIIRDKK
+314 TLISIIIRDKK

-374 ILLGVTKEEME
+374 ILSGVTKEEME

-421 NKFSEVEHFM
+421 NKFSEIEHFM

>member
-1 MNVTGLIVEY
+1 MNITGLIVEY
-11 NPFHNGHTYHLQNS
+11 NPFHNGHIYHLQKS

-88 SLLNSLGCVDS
+88 SLLNSLGCVNS

-119 CSEPKEFKEKLSLYL
+119 CLEPQEFKEKLSSYL
-134 SEGMLFPTA
+134 GEGMLFPTA

-149 DYINYKIDYIN
+149 DYINS
-160 TQVDCMNPQIDCI
+160 P
-173 NSQDFII
+173 DFSFGD
-180 ENNFKDMDLSEERLN
+180 NFNGIDLSEERLN
-195 SILSSS
+195 DILSSS

-208 YIKQLISLKSNI
+208 YIKQLISLKSDI
-220 KPFTIGRIRSEYN
+220 KPFTIGRIHSEYN
-233 SEEIFGNINS
+233 SEEISGNINS
-243 ATAVRKKLH
+243 ATAVRKKLY
-252 EIISNEDS
+252 EIISSKENNS
-260 SSLEINNLEYINNLV
+260 SDIDEL
-275 KIIKNCDDITNSI
+275 IKSIQTSTDITNSI

-302 GFFPMYPEYFFE
+302 GFLPMYPEYFFE

-339 KIFKSALVAKDYDD
+339 KIFKAALVAKNYDE
-353 LLSLI
+353 LLNLV

-374 ILLGVTKEEME
+374 ILLGITKDDME
-385 FAKKIDTIPYVR
+385 LAKGINTIPYVR

-431 DDEKFKFLIENDIKC
+431 DDKNFKFLIENDIKC

-462 KGSTDYFIK
+462 KGSMDYFIK
-471 PIYVR
+471 PIYIR

>member
-1 MNVTGLIVEY
+1 MNITGLIVEY
-11 NPFHNGHTYHLQNS
+11 NPFHNGHIYHLQKS

-88 SLLNSLGCVDS
+88 ALLNSLGCVNS
-99 ICFGSEEGNIDALYL
+99 ICFGSEEGNINALYL

-119 CSEPKEFKEKLSLYL
+119 CLEPQEFKEKLSSYL

-149 DYINYKIDYIN
+149 DYINS
-160 TQVDCMNPQIDCI
+160 P
-173 NSQDFII
+173 DFSFGDNF
-180 ENNFKDMDLSEERLN
+180 NNIDLSEERLN
-195 SILSSS
+195 EILSSS

-208 YIKQLISLKSNI
+208 YIKQLISLKSEI
-220 KPFTIGRIRSEYN
+220 KPFTIGRIHSEYN
-233 SEEIFGNINS
+233 SEEISGNINS

-252 EIISNEDS
+252 EIISSKENNS
-260 SSLEINNLEYINNLV
+260 SDIDEL
-275 KIIKNCDDITNSI
+275 IKSIQTSTDITNSI

-302 GFFPMYPEYFFE
+302 GFLPIYPEYFFE

-339 KIFKSALVAKDYDD
+339 KIFKAALVAKDYED
-353 LLSLI
+353 LLNLI

-374 ILLGVTKEEME
+374 ILLGVTKEDME

-397 ILAFNSKGREI
+397 ILTFNSKGREV

-431 DDEKFKFLIENDIKC
+431 DDKNFKFLIENDIKC

-453 YYKKNRSLL
+453 YYKKNRPLL
-462 KGSTDYFIK
+462 KGSMDYFIK

>member
-1 MNVTGLIVEY
+1 MNITGLIVEY
-11 NPFHNGHTYHLQNS
+11 NPFHNGHIYHLQKS

-88 SLLNSLGCVDS
+88 SLLNSLGCVNS
-99 ICFGSEEGNIDALYL
+99 ICFGSEEGNINALYL

-119 CSEPKEFKEKLSLYL
+119 CLEPQEFKEKLSSYL
-134 SEGMLFPTA
+134 GEGMLFPTA

-149 DYINYKIDYIN
+149 DYINS
-160 TQVDCMNPQIDCI
+160 P
-173 NSQDFII
+173 DFSFGD
-180 ENNFKDMDLSEERLN
+180 NFNGIDLSEERLN
-195 SILSSS
+195 DILSSS

-208 YIKQLISLKSNI
+208 YIKQLISLKSEI
-220 KPFTIGRIRSEYN
+220 KPFTIGRIHSEYN
-233 SEEIFGNINS
+233 SEEISGNINS
-243 ATAVRKKLH
+243 ATAVRKKLY
-252 EIISNEDS
+252 EIISSKENNS
-260 SSLEINNLEYINNLV
+260 SDIDEL
-275 KIIKNCDDITNSI
+275 IKSIQTSTDITNSI

-302 GFFPMYPEYFFE
+302 GFLPMYPEYFFE

-339 KIFKSALVAKDYDD
+339 KIFKAALVAKDYDE
-353 LLSLI
+353 LLNLV

-374 ILLGVTKEEME
+374 ILLGITKDDME
-385 FAKKIDTIPYVR
+385 LAKGINTIPYVR

-431 DDEKFKFLIENDIKC
+431 DDKNFKFLIENDIKC

-453 YYKKNRSLL
+453 YYKKNRPLL
-462 KGSTDYFIK
+462 KGSMDYFIK

>member
-11 NPFHNGHTYHLQNS
+11 NPFHNGHIYHLQNS

-149 DYINYKIDYIN
+149 DYINSKFEYIKP
-160 TQVDCMNPQIDCI
+160 QVDCMNPQIDCI
-173 NSQDFII
+173 TSQDFII

-233 SEEIFGNINS
+233 SEEISGNINS

-260 SSLEINNLEYINNLV
+260 SSLEINNLEYINNLI
-275 KIIKNCDDITNSI
+275 KKIKNCDDITNSI

-314 TLISTIIRDKK
+314 TLISIIIRDKK

-353 LLSLI
+353 LLNLI

-385 FAKKIDTIPYVR
+385 FAKGIDTIPYVR

>member
-1 MNVTGLIVEY
+1 MNITGLIVEY
-11 NPFHNGHTYHLQNS
+11 NPFHNGHIYHLQKS

-57 KAAVESGV
+57 KAAVKSGV

-88 SLLNSLGCVDS
+88 ALLNSLGCVNS

-119 CSEPKEFKEKLSLYL
+119 CLEPQEFKEKLSSYL

-149 DYINYKIDYIN
+149 DYINSPDFSFGDN
-160 TQVDCMNPQIDCI
+160 F
-173 NSQDFII
+173 NSI
-180 ENNFKDMDLSEERLN
+180 DLSEERLN
-195 SILSSS
+195 DILSSS

-208 YIKQLISLKSNI
+208 YIKHLILLKSDI
-220 KPFTIGRIRSEYN
+220 KPFTIGRIHSEYN
-233 SEEIFGNINS
+233 SEEISGNINS
-243 ATAVRKKLH
+243 ATAVRKKLY
-252 EIISNEDS
+252 EIISSKENNS
-260 SSLEINNLEYINNLV
+260 SDIDEL
-275 KIIKNCDDITNSI
+275 IKSIQTSTDITNSI

-302 GFFPMYPEYFFE
+302 GFLPMYPEYFFE

-339 KIFKSALVAKDYDD
+339 KIFKAALVAKDYNE
-353 LLSLI
+353 LLNLV

-374 ILLGVTKEEME
+374 ILLGITKDDME
-385 FAKKIDTIPYVR
+385 LAKGINTIPYVR

-431 DDEKFKFLIENDIKC
+431 DDKNFKFLIENDIKC

-453 YYKKNRSLL
+453 YYKKNRPLL
-462 KGSTDYFIK
+462 KGSMDYFIK

>member
-1 MNVTGLIVEY
+1 MNITGLIVEY
-11 NPFHNGHTYHLQNS
+11 NPFHNGHIYHLQKS

-88 SLLNSLGCVDS
+88 SLLNSLGCVNS

-119 CSEPKEFKEKLSLYL
+119 CLEPQEFKEKLSSYL
-134 SEGMLFPTA
+134 GEGMLFPTA

-149 DYINYKIDYIN
+149 DYINS
-160 TQVDCMNPQIDCI
+160 P
-173 NSQDFII
+173 DFSFGD
-180 ENNFKDMDLSEERLN
+180 NFNGIDLSEERLN
-195 SILSSS
+195 NILSSS

-208 YIKQLISLKSNI
+208 YIKQLISLKSDI
-220 KPFTIGRIRSEYN
+220 KPFTIGRIHSEYN
-233 SEEIFGNINS
+233 SEEISGNINS
-243 ATAVRKKLH
+243 ATAVRKKLY
-252 EIISNEDS
+252 EIISSKENNS
-260 SSLEINNLEYINNLV
+260 SDIDEL
-275 KIIKNCDDITNSI
+275 IKSIQTSTDITNSI

-302 GFFPMYPEYFFE
+302 GFLPMYPEYFFE
-314 TLISTIIRDKK
+314 ALISTIIRDKK
-325 NLESYFDISEGIEN
+325 DLESYFDISEGIEN
-339 KIFKSALVAKDYDD
+339 KIFKAALVAKNYDE
-353 LLSLI
+353 LLNLV

-374 ILLGVTKEEME
+374 ILLGITKEDME
-385 FAKKIDTIPYVR
+385 LAKGINTIPYVR

-431 DDEKFKFLIENDIKC
+431 DDKNFKFLIENDIKC

-453 YYKKNRSLL
+453 YYKKNRPLL
-462 KGSTDYFIK
+462 KGSMDYFIK